1 MRDVTYG
8 LGFWT
13 RTTATV
19 LMVYRVNS
27 APSVHIEDPSSLPLV
42 EGTEV
47 PGDWTEHTVRSL
59 KLALP
64 PEIGEPGL

>member
-8 LGFWT
+8 LALDEGNG
-13 RTTATV
+13 TV

-47 PGDWTEHTVRSL
+47 PGRLDRAHCAGV
-59 KLALP
+59 
-64 PEIGEPGL
+64 